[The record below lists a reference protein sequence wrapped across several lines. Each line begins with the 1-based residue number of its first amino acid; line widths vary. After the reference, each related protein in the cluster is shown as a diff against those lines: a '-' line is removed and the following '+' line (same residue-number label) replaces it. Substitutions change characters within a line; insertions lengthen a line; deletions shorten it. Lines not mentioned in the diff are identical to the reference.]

1 MTTMTTENRPRR
13 DNVTA
18 RDLDTRAARMFGG
31 HGGGSM
37 FQATGSA
44 TGTGVPSQSG
54 HLPQDEEDMGQARLD
69 AIAER
74 MYR

>member
-1 MTTMTTENRPRR
+1 MTT
-13 DNVTA
+13 

-37 FQATGSA
+37 FQATDSA

>member
-1 MTTMTTENRPRR
+1 MATENRPRR

-31 HGGGSM
+31 HGGGGSM

-44 TGTGVPSQSG
+44 TGAGVPSPSG